1 MATQAMA
8 DEGRSFSVGTVLGR
22 AFGTLGSNPVATF
35 GIAFLFGAVPQAIYS
50 YFIGASLAVA
60 DRGST
65 LAVIAVSIA
74 SFIIFLLLSMLV
86 QGALVRATLAH
97 AKGEKASLGQCIGT
111 GLSKAVP
118 LIGLT
123 LLLVLGF
130 MAGFMLL
137 LVPGII
143 LFIMWSVAAPA
154 LVAED
159 SGVFAAF
166 GRSRYLTK
174 GARWRIFGFQILLLI
189 LLWLVSGLLGVVM
202 ITGGMMPVVNNGA
215 MQFSPAYLA
224 LSAVTNTIFIAFWSV
239 AQASLYTSLRNWKD
253 GPASRDLADIF
264 A

>member
-97 AKGEKASLGQCIGT
+97 AKGRRPALASA
-111 GLSKAVP
+111 S
-118 LIGLT
+118 
-123 LLLVLGF
+123 
-130 MAGFMLL
+130 
-137 LVPGII
+137 
-143 LFIMWSVAAPA
+143 APA
-154 LVAED
+154 C
-159 SGVFAAF
+159 
-166 GRSRYLTK
+166 RKRC
-174 GARWRIFGFQILLLI
+174 R
-189 LLWLVSGLLGVVM
+189 
-202 ITGGMMPVVNNGA
+202 
-215 MQFSPAYLA
+215 
-224 LSAVTNTIFIAFWSV
+224 
-239 AQASLYTSLRNWKD
+239 
-253 GPASRDLADIF
+253 
-264 A
+264 